1 LEEKT
6 MKKRSLF
13 AAVAMLI
20 VSAIVLT
27 GSTYAWFASAGNAYV
42 GKATA
47 GISASDE
54 GNIQVKTGSLS
65 WRQTLTGD
73 QLVANLPKTLAAVD
87 FNPQVSTSQIKTLD
101 YDGTYYTN
109 IDNGSLSSVLS
120 YTWQV
125 RATNPGSNT
134 TINIPV
140 TFACGGTT
148 PALVGMIQVVE
159 TSQWF
164 TYGNTSFTG
173 LGNVEL
179 ATESGNKPGIIDSA
193 DTCTPATPTWGSTV
207 TANTLTNTIQIVGS
221 QEHPLQDGYTIN
233 VWVWAPGQSED
244 CTGSVDISA
253 AQNNLGGFT
262 FGDSEGPIYLS

>member
-1 LEEKT
+1 

-27 GSTYAWFASAGNAYV
+27 GSTYAWFASAGNSYV

-47 GISASDE
+47 KIEASDE

-65 WRQTLTGD
+65 WRQTLTGE
-73 QLVANLPKTLAAVD
+73 QLVSSLPVTLAAVD
-87 FNPQVSTSQIKTLD
+87 FNPQVSTSTIKSLD

-109 IDNGSLSSVLS
+109 IGNGSLANVLS

-125 RATNPGSNT
+125 RATNPGANT

-140 TFACGGTT
+140 TFANGGTT

-159 TSQWF
+159 TGQWF
-164 TYGNTSFTG
+164 TYGNTSFTQLPAG
-173 LGNVEL
+173 LTA
-179 ATESGNKPGIIDSA
+179 ATENGTRPGIIDSA
-193 DTCTPATPTWGSTV
+193 DTLTPSDVTFGSAV
-207 TANTLTNTIQIVGS
+207 TANTLSNTIQIVGS
-221 QEHPLQDGYTIN
+221 QEHPLTDGFTIN

-244 CTGSVDISA
+244 CTGSVAINA
-253 AQNNLGGFT
+253 ANNNLGGFT
-262 FGDSEGPIYLS
+262 FGDGESTFITLS